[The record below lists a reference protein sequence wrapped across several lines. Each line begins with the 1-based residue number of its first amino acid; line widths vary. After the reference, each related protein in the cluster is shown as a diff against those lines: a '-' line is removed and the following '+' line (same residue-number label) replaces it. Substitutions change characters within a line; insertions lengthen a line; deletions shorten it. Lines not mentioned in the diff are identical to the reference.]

1 MTISCEIDNGLLL
14 IKDNICLHEICE
26 HRLKSAR
33 EVSIY
38 VEELNDVS
46 NDVFCSQSGS
56 SKQSESGKR
65 YEKDVTEGLD
75 NIEEAN
81 ESDSDQVNGEKGGNV
96 ENESDEGSDFN
107 DMTKQVFKDLSAD
120 ATVTRPRYV
129 YSAYLPSSVFYVS
142 SLFLFGPTAFVVL
155 IAFRGLFKV
164 RKNGGEAL
172 IYKRDRS
179 LGGREVV
186 VGKSETNWSTSR
198 KSTPLSSDN
207 SNYYYQ
213 KKNNRTRTLGRRR
226 KKELPQWWPQVV
238 NWDSQETVNKE
249 EYQRM
254 ANQLIRAIMDRKMS
268 GQDISTNDIVQL
280 RHLCKTYGVR
290 TFINTA
296 NARDSLYRVSVNF
309 VLDYC
314 ESISNDS
321 TSIQING
328 EDVREFIAGLADNIG
343 LESTHAARM
352 VSAAVAARTRSK
364 ILQAW
369 ALEVQNKHAEALAEL
384 FKVCLI
390 HRIFPPEENSPE
402 MEMVARGLDK
412 SLSVEQREYILNS
425 FISVC
430 GQNIDQSVLEALGLG
445 GAKDEQGIQLA

>member
-1 MTISCEIDNGLLL
+1 MYLNFSVRCRFRHTLVPSAVRRRHHRRRLLKYSPNHPSLTPIPTPTIFKLSDDTLQITLKTPSSTLHQLETKLNQFLDYGREALDDLRTVVSVDGNNGRVLISC
-14 IKDNICLHEICE
+14 
-26 HRLKSAR
+26 RRST
-33 EVSIY
+33 
-38 VEELNDVS
+38 VEL
-46 NDVFCSQSGS
+46 F
-56 SKQSESGKR
+56 
-65 YEKDVTEGLD
+65 
-75 NIEEAN
+75 IA
-81 ESDSDQVNGEKGGNV
+81 
-96 ENESDEGSDFN
+96 
-107 DMTKQVFKDLSAD
+107 
-120 ATVTRPRYV
+120 
-129 YSAYLPSSVFYVS
+129 
-142 SLFLFGPTAFVVL
+142 LFLSSFVVL
-155 IAFRGLFKV
+155 IAFRGLFKA

-213 KKNNRTRTLGRRR
+213 KKNNRARTVGRRR
-226 KKELPQWWPQVV
+226 KEELPQWWPQVV

-254 ANQLIRAIMDRKMS
+254 ANQLIRAYSSSPMVGDQAIRVMYFLPKDMATHSSIMDRKMS

-314 ESISNDS
+314 ERYISISNDS

-352 VSAAVAARTRSK
+352 VTAAVAARTRSK

-390 HRIFPPEENSPE
+390 HRIFPPEPE

-430 GQNIDQSVLEALGLG
+430 GKDIDQSLLEALGLRIEVKTVDLLQG
-445 GAKDEQGIQLA
+445 GSE